1 MADDINIGLERN
13 AREEVASGLSKL
25 LADTFAIYLKTHGYH
40 WNVVGPNFGAL
51 HALLEEQYNET
62 WQAVDQIAERIR
74 ALGAQ
79 APQGYRTFSNLSGV
93 QDGNPDQPWEG
104 MLKDLIADHE
114 RFVADAR
121 AVRAKVDKATDD
133 ATTSLI
139 DDRVLAHE
147 KHAWMLRANLGGR

>member
-1 MADDINIGLERN
+1 MAENVNIGLDRK
-13 AREEVASGLSKL
+13 ARDEVATGLSKL

-40 WNVVGPNFGAL
+40 WNVVGPNFAGL
-51 HALLEEQYNET
+51 HALLEEQYTET
-62 WQAVDQIAERIR
+62 WNAIDLIAERVR
-74 ALGAQ
+74 GLGGL
-79 APQGYRTFSNLSGV
+79 APMSYRTFSNLSGV
-93 QDGNPDQPWEG
+93 QDGDPEKPWDG
-104 MLKDLIADHE
+104 MLKELVADHE

-147 KHAWMLRANLGGR
+147 KHAWMLRASLGDR